1 MRIVTI
7 DCCTIEDRD
16 HFHTAMAEALEF
28 PGWYGKNLDALHDC
42 LTEVSDSTQIVFHS
56 WNHLEE
62 TLGRCA
68 SALQRA
74 MTHAQKE
81 NPCIEILF
89 D

>member
-1 MRIVTI
+1 MKEIII
-7 DCCTIEDRD
+7 DCRD
-16 HFHTAMAEALEF
+16 FISRSDLHRIFSAALSF
-28 PGWYGKNLDALHDC
+28 PDHYGSNLDALHDC

-62 TLGRCA
+62 TLGRYA